1 MTANARAL
9 RHFVEYRGAADA
21 EPEIRRVALQVLA
34 IMQREAPNLFNDY
47 STETLPDGT
56 ASAVTSHKKV

>member
-21 EPEIRRVALQVLA
+21 EPEIRRVAVAVLG
-34 IMQREAPNLFNDY
+34 IMQSEAPSLW
-47 STETLPDGT
+47 
-56 ASAVTSHKKV
+56 